1 MTDNSDNVAD
11 PGFPF
16 PDTLDAAAA
25 ARAAEQ
31 VARNKATLLN
41 ALALAG
47 VTHIVVSFDGYGDSG
62 QIEHIEARNGD
73 DPVPMPGA
81 MIELL
86 ETVSAQPETQPS
98 TVSIEVA
105 AESLA
110 WDVLEGTH
118 SGWENDQ
125 GAYGEIVFDVAANS
139 ITLDYNQRYEASD
152 NFTHS
157 F

>member
-1 MTDNSDNVAD
+1 MTDNSDNSDNTAD
-11 PGFPF
+11 PGFPCL
-16 PDTLDAAAA
+16 DALDAAE
-25 ARAAEQ
+25 AEQ
-31 VARNKATLLN
+31 FALNKATLLS

-47 VTHIVVSFDGYGDSG
+47 VTHVVVSFDGYGDSG
-62 QIEHIEARNGD
+62 QIEDIEARNGD

-86 ETVSAQPETQPS
+86 EDVSAQSEAQRS
-98 TVSIEVA
+98 TVKIEVA
-105 AESLA
+105 VESLA